1 MKNKLAKRSRFA
13 RRLINSQIAT
23 TLQQVNHRDEAQF
36 LLLVNQ
42 LRDASCLLDYS
53 TSSGH
58 AWFCGAEYILRGL
71 QQLCDARRHWIREP
85 IDWAPALDDVTF
97 NSLFGSLARHLLATH
112 DVPKFLDKAWW
123 TEYDSAKQHQ
133 MWFRHV
139 GKGNSV
145 LGLRV
150 PRLRSR
156 EVVKRFLRAPDH
168 YTVDAAIAWAQKTK
182 AIVVSDQVYPAGASR
197 RREKR
202 QRGGRSEKLWKQIGV
217 KDFFYTE
224 DLAGIL
230 SMWQIRQIRCAGR
243 LRDEG
248 KTMRHCVACYED
260 ACRMGKTT
268 IWSMTGKIFDGKSP
282 MKNRGRVLTIEVTP
296 DRVIKTA
303 LGPLNR
309 RPKAKEREVMLRWA
323 AKEDLTLDRW
333 V

>member
-1 MKNKLAKRSRFA
+1 MENKLAKRSSFA
-13 RRLINSQIAT
+13 RRLINSQIAST
-23 TLQQVNHRDEAQF
+23 RQQINYSDESQF

-42 LRDASCLLDYS
+42 LRDSSCLLDYS
-53 TSSGH
+53 TQSGY
-58 AWFCGAEYILRGL
+58 AWFYATEYILRGL
-71 QQLCDARRHWIREP
+71 QQLCEARRHWIRDP
-85 IDWAPALDDVTF
+85 SDWKPNPTDMTF
-97 NSLFGSLARHLLATH
+97 NSLFGSLVRHLLATH
-112 DVPKFLDKAWW
+112 AVPKFLDKAWW
-123 TEYDSAKQHQ
+123 VDYGSAKQHQ

-139 GKGNSV
+139 GQGNSM

-156 EVVKRFLRAPDH
+156 EVVKRFLQAPDH
-168 YTVDAAIAWAQKTK
+168 YTVDAAIAWAQKPKSTP
-182 AIVVSDQVYPAGASR
+182 ATDQVYPAGASR

-230 SMWQIRQIRCAGR
+230 SIWQIRQIRCAQR

-248 KTMRHCVACYED
+248 KTMRHCVASYED

-268 IWSMTGKIFDGKSP
+268 IWSMTGKVFDGKSIP
-282 MKNRGRVLTIEVTP
+282 KNRGRVLTIEVTP
-296 DRVIKTA
+296 GRVIKTA

-323 AKEDLTLDRW
+323 AKENLKLDRW